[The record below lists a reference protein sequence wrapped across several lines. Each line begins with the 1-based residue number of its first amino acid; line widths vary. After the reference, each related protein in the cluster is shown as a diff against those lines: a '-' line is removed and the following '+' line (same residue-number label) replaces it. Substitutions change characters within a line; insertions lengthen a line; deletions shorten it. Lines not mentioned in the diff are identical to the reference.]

1 MSTPKPITMTSA
13 QAHDRLPDHVRN
25 DVYAALLSG
34 TGIRNIEDTLNHHM
48 QATGFK
54 ATLKAYINH
63 LLRVEGV
70 ATFPDIMAKVEAKV
84 LHDTQ
89 AAKNKDATNGLNGIN
104 GHSSEADDYNLALPA
119 SVSKEGAKAVLKEL
133 DKVCDITAEDK

>member
-1 MSTPKPITMTSA
+1 MTSSEA
-13 QAHDRLPDHVRN
+13 QERLPDHVRN
-25 DVYAALLSG
+25 HVYAALLSG

-63 LLRVEGV
+63 LLRVEGA
-70 ATFPDIMAKVEAKV
+70 ATFPEIMAKVEAKV

-89 AAKNKDATNGLNGIN
+89 AAKNKDAANGANGLNG
-104 GHSSEADDYNLALPA
+104 HSTEADDYNLALPTT
-119 SVSKEGAKAVLKEL
+119 VSKEGAKAVFKEL
-133 DKVCDITAEDK
+133 DKVCDITTEDK